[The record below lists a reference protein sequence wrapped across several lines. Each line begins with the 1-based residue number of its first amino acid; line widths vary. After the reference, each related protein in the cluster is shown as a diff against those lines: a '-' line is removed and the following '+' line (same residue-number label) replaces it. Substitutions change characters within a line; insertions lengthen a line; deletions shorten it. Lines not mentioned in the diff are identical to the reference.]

1 MPEAKFTFEFRDV
14 EAFQFKLKPEFREGL
29 YKNIGELLV
38 NSVKRT
44 IREGGRPDKWPKSGA
59 AEMRGG
65 ITLRFKGRL
74 YNSIAYQVD
83 GDKIFVGP
91 NVRYAAILQKGGEIK
106 PVNKKFLTVPIHKLA
121 QGKRAGDFSHRETFI
136 AKGVIFLKKSKDE
149 VIPLFALRKVVTI
162 PAFPYLPEERLLPAD
177 EKRIQRF
184 IWDWVKRD

>member
-1 MPEAKFTFEFRDV
+1 MANAKFTFDFQDV
-14 EAFQFKLKPEFREGL
+14 EAFRNKLRPEFREGL
-29 YKNIGELLV
+29 YKKTGELLV

-44 IREGGRPDKWPKSGA
+44 IREGGRPEKWPKSGA

-83 GDKIFVGP
+83 GDKILVGP

-136 AKGVIFLKKSKDE
+136 AKGIIFMKKSKDE
-149 VIPLFALRKVVTI
+149 VIPLFALKKVVNI
-162 PAFPYLPEERLLPAD
+162 PAYPYLPEERLLPDD
-177 EKRIQRF
+177 ERRINRF
-184 IWDWVKRD
+184 ILDWVKRD